1 MNRLKKEDL
10 SERDRQVLES
20 IFNPSQIGGEEYL
33 LQDEEKHLTDPQDAD
48 DVDDPRVKESQRLE
62 IEAIALTIAGKLS
75 EALEMLG
82 KSIETA
88 PHRPAPWNNRAQ
100 VHCLLGQEI
109 NALKDVERALE
120 LSEGS
125 GRTGCRAL
133 CQRGILRRGS
143 ADKTLLKI
151 LIFLF
156 LKVFKPCGAA
166 ILTSPSMLPLHHPF
180 HHQLHAS

>member
-120 LSEGS
+120 LSE
-125 GRTGCRAL
+125 
-133 CQRGILRRGS
+133 
-143 ADKTLLKI
+143 
-151 LIFLF
+151 
-156 LKVFKPCGAA
+156 VFKPCGAA
-166 ILTSPSMLPLHHPF
+166 ILTSPRFYDESGRSKFRSPAIAMHARIELPTRS
-180 HHQLHAS
+180 ASHFASSSSLLTTVHYYCKAL